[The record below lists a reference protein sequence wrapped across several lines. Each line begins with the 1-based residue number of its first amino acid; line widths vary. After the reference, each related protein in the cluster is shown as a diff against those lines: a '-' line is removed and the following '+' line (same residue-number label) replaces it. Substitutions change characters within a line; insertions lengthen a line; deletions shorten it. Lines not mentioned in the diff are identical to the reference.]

1 MTDPASPDPASIG
14 SGSPPSQD
22 SVVLAEQSLDWRI
35 FLVVSL
41 ILIAITAL
49 FVAGLFAQWR
59 SYHGGLVVALTP
71 PVDHGAALSYTRGL
85 DAAIV
90 KSSALFLAYLLVFT
104 GALYVLRSATVGYQL
119 TVQTGSQSGTL
130 QTASPGLVIITL
142 GVLLIVV
149 TIVTKS
155 ELNYTPPP
163 SPVQQQQGQVQSVT
177 GEKVTPGPPSEMKP
191 PPSKKP
197 PQGK

>member
-1 MTDPASPDPASIG
+1 MTGP
-14 SGSPPSQD
+14 GSPPSQ
-22 SVVLAEQSLDWRI
+22 SPIEVAEESLDWRL

-59 SYHGGLVVALTP
+59 SYHGGLQVALTP
-71 PVDHGAALSYTRGL
+71 PVDHGAALSYARGL

-90 KSSALFLAYLLVFT
+90 KSSALFLGYLLVFT
-104 GALYVLRSATVGYQL
+104 GALYVLRSATAGFKL
-119 TVQTGSQSGTL
+119 SVQTGTQSGTL

-155 ELNYTPPP
+155 ELNYKPPP
-163 SPVQQQQGQVQSVT
+163 PAPAQQQQ
-177 GEKVTPGPPSEMKP
+177 KTPDKSKEIKSDPSIMGAGP
-191 PPSKKP
+191 
-197 PQGK
+197 GK